1 LLWGR
6 RNLRNEKFKKLNFSF
21 DINKQQA
28 IIVITLIWLNLYFKT
43 MTDIKQKKE
52 NVKMHLKDLR
62 QNLKKM
68 HLAVTQDLTLPQPDE
83 VKKLMYKMDQL
94 LNLIET
100 K

>member
-1 LLWGR
+1 
-6 RNLRNEKFKKLNFSF
+6 
-21 DINKQQA
+21 
-28 IIVITLIWLNLYFKT
+28 

-68 HLAVTQDLTLPQPDE
+68 HLSVTEELILPQPDE
-83 VKKLMYKMDQL
+83 IKILMNKMDQIL
-94 LNLIET
+94 KLIES

>member
-1 LLWGR
+1 MQF
-6 RNLRNEKFKKLNFSF
+6 NLNP
-21 DINKQQA
+21 
-28 IIVITLIWLNLYFKT
+28 

-68 HLAVTQDLTLPQPDE
+68 HLEVTEELILPEPDD
-83 VKKLMYKMDQL
+83 VKKLMNKMDQL
-94 LNLIET
+94 LKLIES

>member
-1 LLWGR
+1 
-6 RNLRNEKFKKLNFSF
+6 
-21 DINKQQA
+21 
-28 IIVITLIWLNLYFKT
+28 

-68 HLAVTQDLTLPQPDE
+68 HLAVTEELLLPKPHEIKTLMNK
-83 VKKLMYKMDQL
+83 VDQL
-94 LNLIET
+94 LELIES